1 MMLNNLTYES
11 VLSLENDHG
20 SKRDQRQSK
29 ETIDQTKRK
38 IKDSFNSA
46 VKVRAALSATSMID
60 DRSKGHKAR

>member
-11 VLSLENDHG
+11 ILSLENDHG

-46 VKVRAALSATSMID
+46 VKVRAALSVKSPAAH
-60 DRSKGHKAR
+60 RSKEHKAR